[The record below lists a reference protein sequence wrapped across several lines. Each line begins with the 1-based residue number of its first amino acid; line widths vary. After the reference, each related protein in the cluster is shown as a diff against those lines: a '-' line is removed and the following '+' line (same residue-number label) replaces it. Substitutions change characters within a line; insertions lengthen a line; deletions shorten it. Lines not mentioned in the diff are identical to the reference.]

1 MAKKYY
7 AVAVGRESGIFTSW
21 ATAEQQVK
29 GFPGAKYKGF
39 PSKEEAETW
48 LENPVYQ
55 KKGTQSTQ
63 RAGKK
68 RLQKST
74 APAVPLPENAII
86 VYTDGGCIDNPGSGG
101 YGIVIEKDGELRE
114 MSGGEHQT
122 TNNRMEML
130 AAIIALRELE
140 GESRPI
146 ALFSDSSYLVNG
158 INKGWAEKW
167 RSNGWQKSDG
177 NPAKNSDLWEELLRL
192 LDSLSV
198 QFHWVKGHAG
208 NAMNERC
215 DELANGMARKMGSL

>member
-7 AVAVGRESGIFTSW
+7 AVAVGRENGIFTSW
-21 ATAEQQVK
+21 ADAEQQVK
-29 GFPGAKYKGF
+29 GFPGAKYKSF
-39 PSKEEAETW
+39 PTKGEAEAW

-63 RAGKK
+63 RAGRKRPKK
-68 RLQKST
+68 GA
-74 APAVPLPENAII
+74 APAVPLPENAI
-86 VYTDGGCIDNPGSGG
+86 VVHTDGGCIDNPGPGG
-101 YGIVIEKDGELRE
+101 YGVVIERDGELRE
-114 MSGGEHQT
+114 MSGGECQT

-130 AAIIALRELE
+130 AAIVALRELE
-140 GESRPI
+140 GEKRPI

-158 INKGWAEKW
+158 IGKGWAGKW

-177 NPAKNSDLWEELLRL
+177 NPAKNSDLWEELLDL

-215 DELANGMARKMGSL
+215 DELANGMARKMNSD